1 MKKTALILSA
11 LLIALSFGAC
21 GFGGTGEISAEYTGT
36 LLTLQPENPTPD
48 EFVTEEQYDSSYF
61 SETEKILDGT
71 AYESNLASKPPET
84 ESTSEAADVPA
95 TTAATTTAPIETTT
109 VITTTTPVATTTVIT
124 TTALPVTT
132 PATTARIIPPSTY
145 GYTPLNFKEQR
156 AMWISYL
163 EFQRILKGRTKA
175 EFKAS
180 VVEMYNNCVD
190 MGINTVYVHAR
201 AHSDAYYQ
209 SDLYP
214 WSENCTGTLGEA
226 PDFDPFEILVKEAH
240 DRGLSIHAWVNPMRG
255 LKTSQMEELSDTY
268 LIKKWYNNPKL
279 RGKYIVEVDGVW
291 YCSPAYSEVRNL
303 ITAGVKEL
311 VSKYDIDGV
320 HIDDYF
326 YPTTAASFDRAAF
339 VSSGA
344 PDLNQWRLDTVSRM
358 VREMYA
364 GIKSVNSKVLFGISP
379 QGNIDNNYKYQYADV
394 RKWAANSG
402 YMDYLVPQIYFGYR
416 NKTQP
421 YEENL
426 QAWCD
431 MVKNPDIKLVVGLA
445 AYKVGS
451 QEQTG
456 EWAKDTSILSR
467 QIRTFKQSGK
477 YGGAAFF
484 RYDSMFCPASSIS
497 KKMRAEIEA
506 LKNLFLG

>member
-1 MKKTALILSA
+1 MKRISLVLSA
-11 LLIALSFGAC
+11 LLIAVSLGAC
-21 GFGGTGEISAEYTGT
+21 SIAGTGEISAEYTGT
-36 LLTLQPENPTPD
+36 LLTLQPENPMPD
-48 EFVTEEQYDSSYF
+48 DFISVTSAENSSYF
-61 SETEKILDGT
+61 SETEKILEGT
-71 AYESNLASKPPET
+71 AYESNQGFATTDTVSPVTEPE
-84 ESTSEAADVPA
+84 
-95 TTAATTTAPIETTT
+95 TTAAPTVTSATAVSETTAA
-109 VITTTTPVATTTVIT
+109 ITTAAAATVIT
-124 TTALPVTT
+124 TTAP
-132 PATTARIIPPSTY
+132 PATTAAATTRITPPSSS

-163 EFQRILKGRTKA
+163 EFQRILKGRTKDQ
-175 EFKAS
+175 FKAS
-180 VVEMYNNCVD
+180 VAEMYNSCVN

-209 SDLYP
+209 SDFYP
-214 WSENCTGTLGEA
+214 WSENCTGTLGKA
-226 PDFDPFEILVKEAH
+226 PDFDPFEILVSEAH
-240 DRGLSIHAWVNPMRG
+240 SRGLSIHAWVNPMRG

-268 LIKKWYNNPKL
+268 PIKKWYNNPSL

-339 VSSGA
+339 ASSGA
-344 PDLNQWRLDTVSRM
+344 ADLNQWRLDTVSRM

-364 GIKSVNSKVLFGISP
+364 GIKSVNSKVIFGISP
-379 QGNIDNNYKYQYADV
+379 QGNIDNNYQYQYADV
-394 RKWAANSG
+394 RKWAANPG

-416 NKTQP
+416 NRTQP

-426 QAWCD
+426 KAWCD
-431 MVKNPDIKLVVGLA
+431 MVRNPDIKLVVGLA

-451 QEQTG
+451 QEPTG
-456 EWAKDTSILSR
+456 EWAGDSSILAR
-467 QIRTFKQSGK
+467 QIKTFRQSGK

-506 LKNLFLG
+506 IKNLFLG